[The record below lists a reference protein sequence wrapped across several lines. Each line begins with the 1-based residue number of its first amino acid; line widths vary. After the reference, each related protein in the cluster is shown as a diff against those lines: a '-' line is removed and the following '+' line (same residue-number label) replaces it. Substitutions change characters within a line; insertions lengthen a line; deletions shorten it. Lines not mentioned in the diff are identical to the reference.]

1 MNNHFISKN
10 ILAFIFGGVFA
21 LGLMI
26 SGMSNP
32 AKVQNFLDIFG
43 TWDASLA
50 FVMIGA
56 ILVAFIPFQNVLRR
70 EYPQTIFLEPI
81 MLPSNSQIDAKL
93 ITGAVLFGI
102 GWGIAGICPAP
113 SLTLIGLGHYQV
125 LYFIVAML
133 VGMLIHRQIFERTT
147 P

>member
-1 MNNHFISKN
+1 MKN
-10 ILAFIFGGVFA
+10 IFAFLFGSLFS

-32 AKVQNFLDIFG
+32 EKVLSFLDVFG

-56 ILVAFIPFQNVLRR
+56 ILVAFIPFQRMKR
-70 EYPQTIFLEPI
+70 HPITIFKEKVE
-81 MLPSNSQIDAKL
+81 LPQNNQIDKTL
-93 ITGAVLFGI
+93 VVGSFIFGI

-113 SLTLIGLGHYQV
+113 ALTLIALGHYQAI
-125 LYFIVAML
+125 YFIGAML
-133 VGMLIHRQIFERTT
+133 VGIILYRKIVGT
-147 P
+147 